1 MIDKLIYN
9 FCGNHLQRITAGDKR
24 LIRIYSTES
33 DGSVER
39 DEKKHLLNVFQFRL
53 YMLFDYWIVHLD
65 SQQRHLK

>member
-9 FCGNHLQRITAGDKR
+9 CCGSHLQRITAGDKR

-39 DEKKHLLNVFQFRL
+39 DEKNIF
-53 YMLFDYWIVHLD
+53 
-65 SQQRHLK
+65 

>member
-9 FCGNHLQRITAGDKR
+9 CCGSHLQRITSGDKR

-39 DEKKHLLNVFQFRL
+39 DEKKTSFKCVLVSNLHAIRLL
-53 YMLFDYWIVHLD
+53 DC
-65 SQQRHLK
+65 SS